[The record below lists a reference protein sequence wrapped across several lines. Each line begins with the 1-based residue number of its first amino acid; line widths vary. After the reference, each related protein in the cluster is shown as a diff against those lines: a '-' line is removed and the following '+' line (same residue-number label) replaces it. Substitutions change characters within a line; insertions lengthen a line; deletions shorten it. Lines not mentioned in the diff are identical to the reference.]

1 MESKE
6 DMELYHEMLE
16 GKVVIKETTEETI
29 EINEKYIAFLQHKI
43 NVTKE
48 LIESIKT
55 FVEKLKYIF
64 FYHTTVDIIN

>member
-6 DMELYHEMLE
+6 DMELYHEMLD

-55 FVEKLKYIF
+55 FVEKLK
-64 FYHTTVDIIN
+64 